1 MKRTRFHWGIAVG
14 MTVVIGLAMCLA
26 NMHGAAVQ
34 PADALP
40 LAQLQLGN
48 FDDRMLG
55 IVGAGI
61 VINRASLSALFQ
73 GYQVIF
79 NKAFEGVPAEW
90 DQVAMR
96 VPSKTGKEVYPWL
109 GQTTRFREWI
119 GDRVLQNLML
129 HDFSIKNKP
138 WENTVTIDRDEI
150 EDDTYGVYAPMIS
163 QLGQDA
169 KQHPDELVFGLLA
182 SGFTST
188 GYDNQYF
195 FDVDHPVVQ
204 ADGTT
209 ASVSNFGG
217 GAGTA
222 WYLLDTS
229 KMIKPL
235 IYQVRKDY
243 KFVAMDQETDEQVFT
258 SKKFRY
264 GVDARSNVGFGLWQL
279 AYASKQALDA
289 NAYGAARAAM
299 MGMKGDNGK
308 PLGVRPSLLVVP
320 PSLEKTALEI
330 LQAEKNAAGA
340 TNIYQNTA
348 KLLVTPWLS

>member
-1 MKRTRFHWGIAVG
+1 MKRTRFQWGIAIG

-26 NMHGAAVQ
+26 NLHGTAVQ
-34 PADALP
+34 PADVMP
-40 LAQLQLGN
+40 LAQIQPGHFDERLLG
-48 FDDRMLG
+48 FM
-55 IVGAGI
+55 GAGI
-61 VINRASLSALFQ
+61 IINRGNLNALFQ
-73 GYQVIF
+73 GFKVLFQ
-79 NKAFEGVPAEW
+79 NAFTGAPADW

-96 VPSKTGKEVYPWL
+96 VPSTTAKEVYPWL

-129 HDFSIKNKP
+129 HDFTIKNKP

-150 EDDTYGVYAPMIS
+150 EDDVYNVYGPMIS
-163 QLGQDA
+163 QLGLDA
-169 KQHPDELVFGLLA
+169 KQHPDELVFALLA
-182 SGFTST
+182 SGF
-188 GYDNQYF
+188 GAACYDGQYF
-195 FDVDHPVVQ
+195 FDTDHPVLQ
-204 ADGTT
+204 ADGTIG
-209 ASVSNFGG
+209 SVSNFQG

-229 KMIKPL
+229 KMVKPL

-279 AYASKQALDA
+279 AYASKQDLTAD
-289 NAYGAARAAM
+289 NYGAARAALM
-299 MGMKGDNGK
+299 SMKGDNGK

-320 PSLEKTALEI
+320 PSLEGKALSI
-330 LQAEKNAAGA
+330 LQAEKNANGA
-340 TNIYQNTA
+340 DNIYRNTA
-348 KLLVTPWLS
+348 KLLTTPWLS